1 MCFMTEIPEKEE
13 IQKPKKLEKVNQSKH
28 EEKPMIVN
36 TA

>member
-13 IQKPKKLEKVNQSKH
+13 IQKPKKLEKENQSQN
-28 EEKPMIVN
+28 EEKPIIVN